1 MNQDQFFW
9 LLFSFILTIMIF
21 SYIFGDNP
29 LFRIATYFFI
39 GVTSAYV
46 FVLIFYQVF
55 LPKLILPL
63 LTGDLN
69 QKAIQLIPII
79 LSSLLIFKLFNKT
92 SSIGNTSLAF
102 LVGSG
107 AAIILTSAF
116 SGTLLPMIDMIT
128 EPFSLNSLNF
138 SNLMGGIILLIGAAV
153 GTFFTGSSFTLNE
166 YNLVTWTT
174 PLRGLEAAFSLFN
187 LSLGLFLVF
196 NARILG
202 AMYLINNIDFSGYEV
217 MEQRTRRAVLVN
229 LLCAL
234 PFLLYVLISL
244 LLMDGFG
251 FDPKTGVVSLV
262 SGKYLSNLLAMPV
275 VLIFLLLGVVL
286 VVWGVVGTAFRGK
299 TNGIWFGG
307 SGTVLVGLT
316 VFFLAGF
323 NNTAF
328 YPSKVDLQS
337 SLTIYNASSS
347 HYTLTAMT
355 YVALIIPVVLAYIAY
370 VWRLMDAKKMSASE
384 VLGNQADEMY

>member
-1 MNQDQFFW
+1 
-9 LLFSFILTIMIF
+9 MIF

-39 GVTSAYV
+39 GVSSAYV

-138 SNLMGGIILLIGAAV
+138 SNLMGGIILLIGAV
-153 GTFFTGSSFTLNE
+153 SSLLYFQFSTIVDGEYQTILSKIMHTLKKIGTIFIGITLGSIFAGVIISSVLALIERVNFIITFL
-166 YNLVTWTT
+166 YNL
-174 PLRGLEAAFSLFN
+174 
-187 LSLGLFLVF
+187 
-196 NARILG
+196 
-202 AMYLINNIDFSGYEV
+202 MSG
-217 MEQRTRRAVLVN
+217 
-229 LLCAL
+229 
-234 PFLLYVLISL
+234 
-244 LLMDGFG
+244 
-251 FDPKTGVVSLV
+251 
-262 SGKYLSNLLAMPV
+262 
-275 VLIFLLLGVVL
+275 
-286 VVWGVVGTAFRGK
+286 
-299 TNGIWFGG
+299 
-307 SGTVLVGLT
+307 
-316 VFFLAGF
+316 
-323 NNTAF
+323 
-328 YPSKVDLQS
+328 
-337 SLTIYNASSS
+337 
-347 HYTLTAMT
+347 
-355 YVALIIPVVLAYIAY
+355 
-370 VWRLMDAKKMSASE
+370 
-384 VLGNQADEMY
+384 